1 MNTKKDKQIII
12 QSLIELKNNFGNN
25 FGNYIDDNN
34 LINNYNKLLSNTID
48 NTIKFIN
55 NDDNHNIFSN
65 DININYDQLS
75 KLNNK

>member
-34 LINNYNKLLSNTID
+34 LINNYNKLLINTID